1 MHFVGKEIIR
11 FHAIIWPAILMA
23 LGLPLPKKIY
33 GHGWLLFGDGTKM
46 SKSKGNVVDPG
57 ILCSRYGVDAIKYFL
72 MREIPFGSDSI
83 FTNEALIHR
92 INSDLAND
100 LGNLV
105 SRTAAMVQKY
115 FGGVIPSQMK
125 SDELDNDL
133 ISMAS
138 GISEKVQAHMENF
151 KFSNALSE
159 IWKLISRANKYI
171 DETMPWALSKDPKNE
186 PRLACVLY
194 NLCETLRIVSI
205 LIEPFMPNTS
215 PKIWGQLGFT
225 KDILSFESAS
235 SWSTLKPGN
244 IVKKGENLFPRID
257 VQKEIDELNA
267 LI

>member
-1 MHFVGKEIIR
+1 
-11 FHAIIWPAILMA
+11 
-23 LGLPLPKKIY
+23 
-33 GHGWLLFGDGTKM
+33 
-46 SKSKGNVVDPG
+46 
-57 ILCSRYGVDAIKYFL
+57 

-151 KFSNALSE
+151 KFSN
-159 IWKLISRANKYI
+159 K
-171 DETMPWALSKDPKNE
+171 
-186 PRLACVLY
+186 
-194 NLCETLRIVSI
+194 
-205 LIEPFMPNTS
+205 IEFLPI
-215 PKIWGQLGFT
+215 K
-225 KDILSFESAS
+225 
-235 SWSTLKPGN
+235 
-244 IVKKGENLFPRID
+244 
-257 VQKEIDELNA
+257 
-267 LI
+267 